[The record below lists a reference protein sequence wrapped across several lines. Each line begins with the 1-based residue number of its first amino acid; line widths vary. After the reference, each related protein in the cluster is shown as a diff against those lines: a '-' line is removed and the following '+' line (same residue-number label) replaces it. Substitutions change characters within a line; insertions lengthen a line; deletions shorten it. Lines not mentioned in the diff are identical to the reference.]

1 MNRSTILTY
10 KRRIRGGGG
19 GGGGLHWV
27 TNQRIHQPTG
37 QPTEWPV
44 PDSPKDT
51 KGTGLRPRAS
61 GGLAPLGGP
70 CVSGHLKV
78 SK

>member
-1 MNRSTILTY
+1 M
-10 KRRIRGGGG
+10 
-19 GGGGLHWV
+19 